1 MLVVIRHMVE
11 KKSNQFNIKYQKE
24 PKTIGLR
31 TRTQFFIQLVYRA
44 NFLSTLKNKNLSF
57 DTFQFKVRTEKKFQ

>member
-11 KKSNQFNIKYQKE
+11 KKIKSIKFNIKYQKE

-57 DTFQFKVRTEKKFQ
+57 DTLSPNSIL